1 MTFDPNKPVQ
11 TRDGR
16 KVRIICTD
24 KRGLY
29 PIVALISDGYGES
42 CSTHSGGGK
51 FSINREGDDPHD
63 LINVPECKTLWAN
76 VYNSGLQLTHKSRKA
91 AVKVR
96 GSGAL
101 GLASL
106 TIEDGKIIAFEN
118 HPLDGGDDE

>member
-29 PIVALISDGYGES
+29 PIVALISDGDGES
-42 CSTHSGGGK
+42 CGTHTGDGK
-51 FSINREGDDPHD
+51 FSINREGDDPRD

-76 VYNSGLQLTHKSRKA
+76 VYDGCVSRTFHSRQDASGSRGA
-91 AVKVR
+91 DAR
-96 GSGAL
+96 GL
-101 GLASL
+101 VSL
-106 TIEDGKIIAFEN
+106 TVEDGKIVLITN

>member
-16 KVRIICTD
+16 KVRIIYTD

-29 PIVALISDGYGES
+29 PIVALISDGDGES
-42 CSTHSGGGK
+42 CSSHTGDGK
-51 FSINREGDDPHD
+51 FSINREGDDPRD
-63 LINVPECKTLWAN
+63 LINVPERKTLWMGI
-76 VYNSGLQLTHKSRKA
+76 YDDGFSRTFHSRQD
-91 AVKVR
+91 AVGSR
-96 GSGAL
+96 GINAL

-106 TIEDGKIIAFEN
+106 TIEDGKIIAFEK